1 MITIKK
7 HGRLGNIML
16 KLCAAS
22 ILSKKFN
29 LKIERYFCEYDLKI
43 LRPKFYKGG
52 TIIHENKI
60 EVKNNNF
67 MNILSQSTVD
77 SGLYLTSTCQ
87 RPDFVLEYKE
97 EILNQFT
104 LNYEQQHKDDLFVHV
119 RLGDCITENRVPSS
133 DYYVR
138 AIERSKFNKGYIS
151 SDTPSNELV
160 IYLMNKFNLTLYEGT
175 PINTI
180 NFAKDF
186 GSFVLS
192 SGTFSWWM
200 AFLSQS
206 KSVFYPSGGPRWCGD
221 IFVFD
226 EWTPIDF
233 K

>member
-1 MITIKK
+1 MIIIKK
-7 HGRLGNIML
+7 YGRLGNTMFRN
-16 KLCAAS
+16 CAAS

-29 LKIERYFCEYDLKI
+29 LKVERYFGEYELKI

-60 EVKNNNF
+60 QVKNNSNL
-67 MNILSQSTVD
+67 MSILRQTTVN
-77 SGLYLTSTCQ
+77 SELYLGCTCQ
-87 RPDFVLEYKE
+87 TRQFVLEYKQ

-104 LNYEQQHKDDLFVHV
+104 LNYDQHHKDDLFIHV

-133 DYYVR
+133 EYYVQ

-160 IYLMNKFNLTLYEGT
+160 IYLMNKFNLTLYENG
-175 PINTI
+175 PAETI

-186 GSFVLS
+186 GNLVLS
-192 SGTFSWWM
+192 KGTFSWWM

-206 KSVFYPSGGPRWCGD
+206 KSVFYPSGGPQWHGD

-226 EWTPIDF
+226 EWTPIEF
-233 K
+233 